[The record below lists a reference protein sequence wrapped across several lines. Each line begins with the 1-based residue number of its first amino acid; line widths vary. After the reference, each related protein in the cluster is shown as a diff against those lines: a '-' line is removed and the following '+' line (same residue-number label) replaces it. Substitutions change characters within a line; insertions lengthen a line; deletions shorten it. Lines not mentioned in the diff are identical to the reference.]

1 MTTRLKQRSQIED
14 EDASALKL
22 GPGMS
27 RNFDITVLSITGQYR
42 VQQRRLS
49 THFGGQVPV
58 GEQRQG
64 GTGYCVRASGLT
76 YMDNL
81 NSESYMLAAYTIKH
95 WST

>member
-49 THFGGQVPV
+49 SYFRGEVSSREQGQGSP
-58 GEQRQG
+58 
-64 GTGYCVRASGLT
+64 GYRVR
-76 YMDNL
+76 
-81 NSESYMLAAYTIKH
+81 
-95 WST
+95 WSPLDPEIPFL